1 VLNAPNGKALAARLA
16 TLQERARGYTYLGK
30 YREAASCLHRGLRLV
45 GSAATSPTYNH
56 LALWNELGIV
66 YKYLGKFK
74 SAQKFYGIA
83 LQHSSSCLTGRDR
96 YDFLANLYHNLGGLE
111 HSRGQFS
118 RGEPYARKSLQFRAR
133 AAGASSIAVAADRA
147 ALAAIL
153 DGLRKFNESQKLYRK
168 ALKTYRRVYGKSHRE
183 IALILNNL
191 AAVYQAAGQPSRAE
205 THYRASLAMKRQK
218 LGKAHPDVAITMNNL
233 AMLYAS
239 LGREPEA
246 RLWFEKALKLLRN
259 SLGKS
264 HPNTLAV
271 KRNLQKVKTAYPMR
285 AVKNRTKAW

>member
-1 VLNAPNGKALAARLA
+1 MG
-16 TLQERARGYTYLGK
+16 G
-30 YREAASCLHRGLRLV
+30 
-45 GSAATSPTYNH
+45 AATYPTSDH

-111 HSRGQFS
+111 HSRGQFG
-118 RGEPYARKSLQFRAR
+118 RGERYARESLQFRAR
-133 AAGASSIAVAADRA
+133 ADGASSIAVAADKV

-153 DGLRKFNESQKLYRK
+153 DGLCKFNESQKLYRK

-191 AAVYQAAGQPSRAE
+191 ASVYQEAGQPSRAE
-205 THYRASLAMKRQK
+205 THYRAALAMKRQK

-233 AMLYAS
+233 GMLYAS

-246 RLWFEKALKLLRN
+246 RLWFEKALKLLGN

-264 HPNTLAV
+264 HPNTRAV
-271 KRNLQKVKTAYPMR
+271 KRNLQKMKTTSSMR
-285 AVKNRTKAW
+285 AVKIPRKA

>member
-1 VLNAPNGKALAARLA
+1 M
-16 TLQERARGYTYLGK
+16 
-30 YREAASCLHRGLRLV
+30 
-45 GSAATSPTYNH
+45 GSAASFPTYDH

-66 YKYLGKFK
+66 YKYLGRFK
-74 SAQKFYGIA
+74 TAQKFYGIA
-83 LQHSSSCLTGRDR
+83 LQHSSSCLNGPNR

-111 HSRGQFS
+111 HSRGRFS
-118 RGEPYARKSLQFRAR
+118 RGERYARKSLQFRAR

-183 IALILNNL
+183 IAFILNNL
-191 AAVYQAAGQPSRAE
+191 AAVYQATGQPSRAE
-205 THYRASLAMKRQK
+205 SHYRAALAMKRQK

-246 RLWFEKALKLLRN
+246 RLWFEKALKLLGN

-271 KRNLQKVKTAYPMR
+271 KRNLQKVKTTSPMR
-285 AVKNRTKAW
+285 AVKIPRKAGKRFTR